1 MQTEASVIARTE
13 TPVTQR
19 SLGSDLRALGLE
31 AGGTAIVHASLS
43 AFGWVV
49 GGAQAVVAALL
60 EVVGDR
66 GTLVMPS
73 MSSHVS
79 EPARWQN
86 PPIPEAW
93 REIVRNEMPA
103 YDAALTPT
111 RAMGAIA
118 DCFLRHPRTV
128 RSPHPIVSFAANG
141 PLAKAITADH
151 PLSPALGETSPLARL
166 YERDARILLL
176 GVGHERNTSLHLA
189 EHRAVW
195 PSKRHYT
202 EGTAV
207 VMNGERRWISYNE
220 LDLNDTDFP
229 AIGESFAACG
239 SARTGAVGQAAAI
252 LCEQRALIDFATEW
266 MSANRI

>member
-13 TPVTQR
+13 APVTQR
-19 SLGSDLRALGLE
+19 SLVSDLRALGLE
-31 AGGTAIVHASLS
+31 AGAIVHASLS

-49 GGAQAVVAALL
+49 GGAQA
-60 EVVGDR
+60 
-66 GTLVMPS
+66 
-73 MSSHVS
+73 
-79 EPARWQN
+79 
-86 PPIPEAW
+86 
-93 REIVRNEMPA
+93 
-103 YDAALTPT
+103 T

-118 DCFLRHPRTV
+118 DCFLRHARTV

-141 PLAKAITADH
+141 PLAEAITAEH

-166 YERDARILLL
+166 YERDARIVLL

-189 EHRAVW
+189 EYRAVW

-207 VMNGERRWISYNE
+207 VVNGERRWIRYNE
-220 LDLNDTDFP
+220 LDLNDADFP
-229 AIGESFAACG
+229 AIGRAFSARG

-252 LCEQRALIDFATEW
+252 LCEQRALIDFAAEW
-266 MSANRI
+266 ISANRT